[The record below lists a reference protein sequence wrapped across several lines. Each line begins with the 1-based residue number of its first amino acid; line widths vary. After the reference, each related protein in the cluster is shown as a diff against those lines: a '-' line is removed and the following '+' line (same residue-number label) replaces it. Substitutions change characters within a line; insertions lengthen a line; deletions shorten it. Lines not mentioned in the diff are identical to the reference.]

1 MCLFSCVARVLFYT
15 SGTILPAYH
24 TFKALSNGMEKE
36 LAAWAK
42 YWIVYA
48 FFAAIEV
55 LVDMLIS
62 WVPLY
67 AITKMAMIICVV
79 FTAPAANVWIFNSI
93 LGPLL
98 FKRQKQIDHFLQRGK
113 QQMLN
118 DVVSWGTQFIIQSRA
133 AVLPIF
139 FRLLKHDSIEKRQ
152 ESNVADGLEEYELF
166 DTCCNDKESVPNIHP
181 DAETDAERLAL
192 SAAMTHIAMA
202 HSPKNSS
209 CELDLKTVLPSES
222 SGTFLNRFDRK
233 RWSSSLC
240 FSNAKNEQKMDE
252 NEGRPPMALPI
263 QKDEVND
270 ETENLLAKSRK
281 EGSGRTF
288 CQFLN
293 RRDNKL

>member
-24 TFKALSNGMEKE
+24 TFKALFNGMEKE
-36 LAAWAK
+36 IAPWAK

-48 FFAAIEV
+48 FLATFEV
-55 LVDMLIS
+55 LADMLLS

-79 FTAPAANVWIFNSI
+79 FTAPAASVWIFNSI

-113 QQMLN
+113 QQLLN
-118 DVVSWGTQFIIQSRA
+118 DVFSWGTQFIIQGRA
-133 AVLPIF
+133 AVLPVF
-139 FRLLKHDSIEKRQ
+139 FRMLKHDSIEKRK
-152 ESNVADGLEEYELF
+152 ESNVADGLEEYELS
-166 DTCCNDKESVPNIHP
+166 DNCCKDKESIPNIHP
-181 DAETDAERLAL
+181 DAETVAERLAL

-209 CELDLKTVLPSES
+209 CDLDLKTVLPSES
-222 SGTFLNRFDRK
+222 SGTFLNRCDRK

-240 FSNAKNEQKMDE
+240 FSNAKNEANMGETED
-252 NEGRPPMALPI
+252 GPPMALPI
-263 QKDEVND
+263 QKDEVID

-281 EGSGRTF
+281 EGNGRTF
-288 CQFLN
+288 CQFIN
-293 RRDNKL
+293 RRGNKL